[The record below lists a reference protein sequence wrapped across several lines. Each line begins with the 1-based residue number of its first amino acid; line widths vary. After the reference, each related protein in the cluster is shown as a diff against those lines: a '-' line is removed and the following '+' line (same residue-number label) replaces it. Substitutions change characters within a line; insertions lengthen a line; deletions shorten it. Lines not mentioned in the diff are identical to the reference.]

1 MNDSMHDLL
10 VKVRIIGKIR
20 EKQKL
25 EVRNGLNV
33 VDTGSWS
40 AWFYRKLSWD
50 SKHEC
55 TRFLRDLYRSL
66 EQSVD
71 ILINEMKRSKDE
83 VKKSKLT
90 YVMINVAIDIK
101 NSIKGLDFLSK
112 SYTDFPSTTAA
123 IEGIIRDYVIVIY
136 NSLLE
141 NIPKDKL
148 TDQLKEPIIYMGA
161 PLYELLGTDQ
171 QHLENLYDVHVNKM
185 HIDKPSTDKSHI
197 DKPSTDKSH
206 IDKPPTDITN
216 SYDVSE
222 Y

>member
-20 EKQKL
+20 ENQKL
-25 EVRNGLNV
+25 DVQNGLNV
-33 VDTGSWS
+33 VNADSWS
-40 AWFYRKLSWD
+40 AWLYRKITREN
-50 SKHEC
+50 KHEC

-161 PLYELLGTDQ
+161 PLYELSGTDTSR
-171 QHLENLYDVHVNKM
+171 LENLYDAHADKSHV
-185 HIDKPSTDKSHI
+185 DKPRDDKQPTDKSHI
-197 DKPSTDKSH
+197 DRQ
-206 IDKPPTDITN
+206 PTDTAN
-216 SYDVSE
+216 SYDASE